1 MKQSVNFKSKT
12 NLLAANLYTPEQ
24 FDESKKY
31 PAITVC
37 HPGGGVKEQTAGM
50 YAKKLAEF
58 GYVTV
63 VYDASHQGES
73 EGSPR
78 YLEDPFARTEDV
90 RASVD
95 HLTTLDFV
103 DNDRIGALGVC
114 AGGGYTVS
122 AARTERRIKALATVS
137 MVDIGALFRK
147 GPGDVVSID
156 DQLAFM
162 TQVADQ
168 RTAEANGADYGITGY
183 VPEEIDDSMPEN
195 STMVQGHDYYLTAR
209 GQHKNAPN
217 KLLLRSFSEVLT
229 FAPFT
234 YIDELL
240 TQPFLAIAG
249 TEADT
254 IEYSVDAVEKA
265 AGDNNELYKIEGA
278 SHVDLYDIPEYV
290 NQVLPKLESFYKE
303 TL

>member
-1 MKQSVNFKSKT
+1 MTIKTEKVTFTSNNTTVVGILRIPESNQS
-12 NLLAANLYTPEQ
+12 NL
-24 FDESKKY
+24 
-31 PAITVC
+31 PAIVSV
-37 HPGGGVKEQTAGM
+37 HPVSGSKEQTAGL
-50 YAKKLAEF
+50 YAEKLANEGF
-58 GYVTV
+58 VTLA
-63 VYDASHQGES
+63 YDASHQGES
-73 EGSPR
+73 VSAPEYVENPYYR
-78 YLEDPFARTEDV
+78 VEDV

-95 HLTTLDFV
+95 YLTTLDFV

-122 AARTERRIKALATVS
+122 AARTERRIKSLATVS

-195 STMVQGHDYYLTAR
+195 STMVQGHDYYLTER
-209 GQHKNAPN
+209 GHHKNAPN

-254 IEYSVDAVEKA
+254 IEYSIDAVEKA

-278 SHVDLYDIPEYV
+278 SHVDLY
-290 NQVLPKLESFYKE
+290 
-303 TL
+303 

>member
-1 MKQSVNFKSKT
+1 MIIF
-12 NLLAANLYTPEQ
+12 
-24 FDESKKY
+24 
-31 PAITVC
+31 
-37 HPGGGVKEQTAGM
+37 
-50 YAKKLAEF
+50 
-58 GYVTV
+58 
-63 VYDASHQGES
+63 
-73 EGSPR
+73 
-78 YLEDPFARTEDV
+78 
-90 RASVD
+90 
-95 HLTTLDFV
+95 TTLDFV

>member
-1 MKQSVNFKSKT
+1 
-12 NLLAANLYTPEQ
+12 
-24 FDESKKY
+24 
-31 PAITVC
+31 
-37 HPGGGVKEQTAGM
+37 
-50 YAKKLAEF
+50 
-58 GYVTV
+58 
-63 VYDASHQGES
+63 
-73 EGSPR
+73 
-78 YLEDPFARTEDV
+78 
-90 RASVD
+90 
-95 HLTTLDFV
+95 
-103 DNDRIGALGVC
+103 
-114 AGGGYTVS
+114 
-122 AARTERRIKALATVS
+122 

-147 GPGDVVSID
+147 GPGDVVSIN

-195 STMVQGHDYYLTAR
+195 STMVQGHDYYLTER

-290 NQVLPKLESFYKE
+290 NQVLPKHESFYKE